1 METGGWKIIGKS
13 VRGASHERSGLPNQ
27 DAIDWFPNSGQWLP
41 LVLALSDGH
50 GSRKCF
56 RSDRGARFAV
66 SAALDVAKAIA
77 EMYGAS
83 GRSIKTMA
91 EDQIPKQI
99 HLCWK
104 KRVETDIHNAP
115 FTEEEK
121 LLSDAN
127 PYLPYGATLL
137 LAIITSSFFL
147 FLQLGDGDILVIR
160 ENGDAQRPVPQ
171 DDRLLGNETTS
182 LSAHNA
188 WKDFRF
194 SFFPVLDSVPNLIML
209 STDGYANS
217 FRDDQSF
224 LKVGTDILE
233 IAKSEGTESI
243 ENNLEEWLKTAS
255 ASGSG
260 DDITAGFVFYSGML
274 RNQTEQKDA
283 MRFSA
288 QTELRKN

>member
-1 METGGWKIIGKS
+1 MVNAVDTANWKIIGKS

-66 SAALDVAKAIA
+66 SAALDVAKAIT
-77 EMYGAS
+77 ETHGAS
-83 GRSIKTMA
+83 GRSIKKMA
-91 EDQIPKQI
+91 EEQIPKQI
-99 HLCWK
+99 HRCWK
-104 KRVETDIHNAP
+104 VGVDKDIQEFP

-171 DDRLLGNETTS
+171 DERLLGNETTS
-182 LSAHNA
+182 LSAPDA

-194 SFFPVLDSVPNLIML
+194 CFLPVLDTIPGLIML
-209 STDGYANS
+209 ATDGYANS
-217 FRDDQSF
+217 FQDDQNF
-224 LKVGTDILE
+224 RKVGTDILE
-233 IAKSEGTESI
+233 IAKSEGIAYI
-243 ENNLEEWLKTAS
+243 ENNLEQWLRTAS

-260 DDITAGFVFYSGML
+260 DDITVGLVFHL
-274 RNQTEQKDA
+274 V
-283 MRFSA
+283 
-288 QTELRKN
+288 

>member
-1 METGGWKIIGKS
+1 MHPHPIPILLMMYGETMETGGWKIIGKS

-50 GSRKCF
+50 GSLKCF

-77 EMYGAS
+77 AMPAES
-83 GRSIKTMA
+83 GRSIKKMA
-91 EDQIPKQI
+91 EEQIPKQI
-99 HLCWK
+99 HRCWK
-104 KRVETDIHNAP
+104 ELVDKDIQEFP

-121 LLSDAN
+121 LLSDPN

-137 LAIITSSFFL
+137 LSLLTSSFLL
-147 FLQLGDGDILVIR
+147 FLQLGDGDILLFR
-160 ENGDAQRPVPQ
+160 ENGEAQRPVPK

-194 SFFPVLDSVPNLIML
+194 CFLPVLDSVPNLIML

-233 IAKSEGTESI
+233 IAKSEGMLYI

-260 DDITAGFVFYSGML
+260 DDITAGFMFHLS
-274 RNQTEQKDA
+274 
-283 MRFSA
+283 
-288 QTELRKN
+288 

>member
-1 METGGWKIIGKS
+1 MVNAVDTANWKIIGKS

-27 DAIDWFPNSGQWLP
+27 DAIDWYPKSGLGLP
-41 LVLALSDGH
+41 LIIALSDGH

-66 SAALDVAKAIA
+66 SAAVEAAKAIA
-77 EMYGAS
+77 VLPAES
-83 GRSIKTMA
+83 GRSIKKMA
-91 EDQIPKQI
+91 EEQIPKQI
-99 HLCWK
+99 HRCWK
-104 KRVETDIHNAP
+104 ERVDRDIQEFP

-121 LLSDAN
+121 LLSDPN

-137 LAIITSSFFL
+137 LALLTPSFLL
-147 FLQLGDGDILVIR
+147 FLQLGDGDIVVIR
-160 ENGDAQRPVPQ
+160 ENGDTQRPVPK

-182 LSAHNA
+182 LSASDA

-194 SFFPVLDSVPNLIML
+194 CFLPVLDSLPRLIML

-224 LKVGTDILE
+224 RKVGTDILE
-233 IAKSEGTESI
+233 IAKSEGIAYI

-255 ASGSG
+255 VSGSG
-260 DDITAGFVFYSGML
+260 DDITAGFAFHLG
-274 RNQTEQKDA
+274 
-283 MRFSA
+283 
-288 QTELRKN
+288 